1 MKTEPHEMTR
11 FQFREHLVRTEG
23 GQAIPRN
30 IDEQLSQE
38 AIHLDYILRAMEAG
52 KKIPL
57 KVIASLRVPTSLPG
71 NRYINQAL
79 VDARKVSK

>member
-1 MKTEPHEMTR
+1 MKIELHEMTR

-23 GQAIPRN
+23 YQAIPRN

-57 KVIASLRVPTSLPG
+57 KVMADVNLLSE

-79 VDARKVSK
+79 VDARKASK